1 MDNCKVIAIT
11 NQKGG
16 VGKTTTTVNLGV
28 GLSMYHDKKVL
39 LIDADPQSS
48 LTASLLKGQN
58 PDQLE
63 MTLTTVMDAT
73 IEDRPID
80 EFSGILHHDEGVDL
94 LPSNIELSGMET
106 GLFNIMSREYV
117 LRNYID
123 SVRKNYDY
131 ILIDCMPSL
140 GMMTINALVA
150 ADSVIIPSQPSFLS
164 TKGLNLLLHSINK
177 IKRGINPSL
186 KIDGILFTMVNN
198 RTNNAKDIIG
208 AMRDTVGQNIR
219 VFDTEI
225 PHSVRAAECSVT
237 GESIFT
243 HDKGGKVAAAYAG
256 QEIEITETSAS
267 FTNDRQKAEVSLS
280 KVMAQDTKF
289 GIGSGS
295 ELSAV
300 TFGLYADEDLIAA
313 DETMIPAGG
322 LIEILSVSENGKA
335 SVNSDLPFGSYYV
348 QEISTDCHYIL
359 SDEKYEITFD
369 YAGQDV
375 NIVDLKVNEGKSIV
389 NELIFGEVHGMKKDD
404 NGNGLGGATIGLF
417 TTEGKEPIMT
427 TVSAED
433 GSFSFKDVPYGEYVV
448 REISAPEKYV
458 MDDKP
463 YDVKIAADGDV
474 VEIEITNKLIHGN
487 VQLTKVDA
495 NYPDHHLSGAE
506 FEIYQNGEL
515 IGKME
520 ELSDGVYEM
529 DDLPYGDYTLKET
542 KAPEGFYL
550 DENTYA
556 FSIKEDGKT
565 VIVENEAGKGFINNA
580 QVGDIRIE
588 KTSEDGVL
596 KGFTFRVEGTDITGN
611 AFSKDYVTDENGQIH
626 IEGLRVGD
634 YVISE
639 VSNKANEKYVLP
651 DNVTVTVHEG
661 KTVVAK
667 FYNELKPVIPD
678 IPKTGDSTNLT
689 LWASLAGVS
698 LLGACAAAFVTFRKK
713 KEGGKHER

>member
-28 GLSMYHDKKVL
+28 GLSIYHDKKVL

-243 HDKGGKVAAAYAG
+243 HDKGGKVAAAYEA
-256 QEIEITETSAS
+256 
-267 FTNDRQKAEVSLS
+267 
-280 KVMAQDTKF
+280 
-289 GIGSGS
+289 
-295 ELSAV
+295 
-300 TFGLYADEDLIAA
+300 
-313 DETMIPAGG
+313 
-322 LIEILSVSENGKA
+322 
-335 SVNSDLPFGSYYV
+335 
-348 QEISTDCHYIL
+348 
-359 SDEKYEITFD
+359 
-369 YAGQDV
+369 
-375 NIVDLKVNEGKSIV
+375 
-389 NELIFGEVHGMKKDD
+389 
-404 NGNGLGGATIGLF
+404 
-417 TTEGKEPIMT
+417 
-427 TVSAED
+427 
-433 GSFSFKDVPYGEYVV
+433 
-448 REISAPEKYV
+448 
-458 MDDKP
+458 
-463 YDVKIAADGDV
+463 
-474 VEIEITNKLIHGN
+474 
-487 VQLTKVDA
+487 LTKEVE
-495 NYPDHHLSGAE
+495 SIE
-506 FEIYQNGEL
+506 RTSQNRSR
-515 IGKME
+515 
-520 ELSDGVYEM
+520 SDWV
-529 DDLPYGDYTLKET
+529 
-542 KAPEGFYL
+542 
-550 DENTYA
+550 
-556 FSIKEDGKT
+556 
-565 VIVENEAGKGFINNA
+565 
-580 QVGDIRIE
+580 R
-588 KTSEDGVL
+588 
-596 KGFTFRVEGTDITGN
+596 
-611 AFSKDYVTDENGQIH
+611 
-626 IEGLRVGD
+626 
-634 YVISE
+634 
-639 VSNKANEKYVLP
+639 
-651 DNVTVTVHEG
+651 
-661 KTVVAK
+661 
-667 FYNELKPVIPD
+667 
-678 IPKTGDSTNLT
+678 
-689 LWASLAGVS
+689 
-698 LLGACAAAFVTFRKK
+698 
-713 KEGGKHER
+713 

>member
-63 MTLTTVMDAT
+63 MTLTTVMEAT

-131 ILIDCMPSL
+131 ILIDCMLSL

-243 HDKGGKVAAAYAG
+243 HDKGGKVAAAYEA
-256 QEIEITETSAS
+256 
-267 FTNDRQKAEVSLS
+267 
-280 KVMAQDTKF
+280 
-289 GIGSGS
+289 
-295 ELSAV
+295 
-300 TFGLYADEDLIAA
+300 
-313 DETMIPAGG
+313 
-322 LIEILSVSENGKA
+322 
-335 SVNSDLPFGSYYV
+335 
-348 QEISTDCHYIL
+348 
-359 SDEKYEITFD
+359 
-369 YAGQDV
+369 
-375 NIVDLKVNEGKSIV
+375 
-389 NELIFGEVHGMKKDD
+389 
-404 NGNGLGGATIGLF
+404 
-417 TTEGKEPIMT
+417 
-427 TVSAED
+427 
-433 GSFSFKDVPYGEYVV
+433 
-448 REISAPEKYV
+448 
-458 MDDKP
+458 
-463 YDVKIAADGDV
+463 
-474 VEIEITNKLIHGN
+474 
-487 VQLTKVDA
+487 LTKEVE
-495 NYPDHHLSGAE
+495 SIE
-506 FEIYQNGEL
+506 RTSQNRSR
-515 IGKME
+515 
-520 ELSDGVYEM
+520 SDWV
-529 DDLPYGDYTLKET
+529 
-542 KAPEGFYL
+542 
-550 DENTYA
+550 
-556 FSIKEDGKT
+556 
-565 VIVENEAGKGFINNA
+565 
-580 QVGDIRIE
+580 R
-588 KTSEDGVL
+588 
-596 KGFTFRVEGTDITGN
+596 
-611 AFSKDYVTDENGQIH
+611 
-626 IEGLRVGD
+626 
-634 YVISE
+634 
-639 VSNKANEKYVLP
+639 
-651 DNVTVTVHEG
+651 
-661 KTVVAK
+661 
-667 FYNELKPVIPD
+667 
-678 IPKTGDSTNLT
+678 
-689 LWASLAGVS
+689 
-698 LLGACAAAFVTFRKK
+698 
-713 KEGGKHER
+713 